1 MTTNYQASFP
11 AALQQAALALLDA
24 HPAAGFA
31 SAIHPG
37 FTVSVQGELLS
48 ALGRIYCKPGDL
60 HAAIAQSSGDTRLL
74 ALSLGTRH
82 SDGRIREECLR
93 QIVAVDRPWVVPFVV
108 QLLGEYVIEIVEVIA
123 AAIPESRP
131 TRFSDFVH
139 QNPQFMATTRRRAT
153 SYWNCYHRKRFPTL
167 QIYPGITALDTI
179 ERMARLSFA

>member
-1 MTTNYQASFP
+1 MTTTYPPIFP

-48 ALGRIYCKPGDL
+48 APGRIYCEPGDL
-60 HAAIAQSSGDTRLL
+60 HAAIVQSSGDTRLL

-82 SDGRIREECLR
+82 WNGYVREECLR
-93 QIVAVDRPWVVPFVV
+93 QIVAVDRPWLAPFVV

-123 AAIPESRP
+123 ADVHERGPERLAV
-131 TRFSDFVH
+131 FA
-139 QNPQFMATTRRRAT
+139 QENPRFMATTRRRAT
-153 SYWNCYHRKRFPTL
+153 SYWHCYHRSRFPVL
-167 QIYPGITALDTI
+167 QAYPAITALDAI
-179 ERMARLSFA
+179 ERMARGA